1 MRITF
6 MIARRVFVYAIGLTA
21 LSVAGIGADTAAWAD
36 SGSQSV
42 YVRNS
47 GSVPLDDIRVSPDYS
62 TRWGGDRLGAVV
74 EPGDGVTL
82 DLNDYANDC
91 FFDIQVGDS
100 NGGSREFWGVDL
112 CTETQLEVR

>member
-1 MRITF
+1 MRITST
-6 MIARRVFVYAIGLTA
+6 MSRRVFVLAIGL
-21 LSVAGIGADTAAWAD
+21 VASGVASFGAGDVAWGQ

-62 TRWGGDRLGAVV
+62 TRWGNDRLGAVV

-82 DLNDYANDC
+82 NLNDYANDC
-91 FFDIQVGDS
+91 FFDIQVGDA

-112 CTETQLEVR
+112 CTETHLEVR